1 MIKILVGS
9 QDFFILKLCKAGLSI
24 LKRKDFRHSDGLL
37 LPRVAAVWLC
47 LRGEACRHITE
58 VRRAWETEL

>member
-1 MIKILVGS
+1 MEGWEGKGWIVILR
-9 QDFFILKLCKAGLSI
+9 KLPRV